1 MTADARGPA
10 EAASTAADALRPA
23 EAPSAPAIEMTG
35 IEKGFGGSPVLRGVD
50 FGLETGEVHALA
62 GGNGAGKSTLM
73 KILQGVH
80 RPDGGTIRVAG
91 REVAFSA
98 PKDAEAAG
106 IGMVFQEFSLVPTL
120 TVARNVFLNH
130 EPRRFG
136 LIDDAA
142 MVRRTREILA
152 GMGVDLDPSTPLHTL
167 STGYWQLTEIAKA
180 LALDAKVLIM
190 DEPTASLTKT
200 ESEAL
205 FALIERLKG
214 QGVSIVYIS
223 HRMEEIY
230 RICDRITVLRDGGV
244 VMTEPIADV
253 TPERIVEAIV
263 GRQMENAL
271 EWEERAA
278 SDGQGPPLLEV
289 RNLTAANGVTDMS
302 FSLRA
307 GEILGLAGLMGSGR
321 TELARLIFG
330 IDRPT
335 SGEILLR
342 GEPAG
347 ITNPRIAIAKGI
359 ALVPEDRRLQGL
371 VLTHAVR
378 DNLLL
383 PALGGLTRAGFVDDR
398 SGDGLAARL
407 IERLQIRLSS
417 PKRPVN
423 LLSGGNQQK
432 VVIGKWL
439 GRDPDVLILDEPT
452 AGVDI
457 GTKTEIIQRV
467 RELADSGKAVI
478 VISSELAELLAV
490 SDRVL
495 VLRRGTVTADLDRRD
510 IADEES
516 LQLAIQGV

>member
-1 MTADARGPA
+1 MTG
-10 EAASTAADALRPA
+10 TAAV
-23 EAPSAPAIEMTG
+23 EMHG
-35 IEKGFGGSPVLRGVD
+35 VEKGFSGTPVLRAVD
-50 FGLETGEVHALA
+50 FVLAPGEVHALA

-80 RPDGGTIRVAG
+80 RPDAGTIRVGG
-91 REVAFSA
+91 RELTLSSTAA
-98 PKDAEAAG
+98 AEAAG

-120 TVARNVFLNH
+120 SVARNVFLNH
-130 EPRRFG
+130 EPRRYG
-136 LIDDAA
+136 LIDDRA
-142 MVRRTREILA
+142 MVRRAGEILA
-152 GMGVDLDPSTPLHTL
+152 GMGVDLDPRAEVQTL
-167 STGYWQLTEIAKA
+167 PTGYWQLTEIAKA

-205 FALIERLKG
+205 FALIERLKER
-214 QGVSIVYIS
+214 GVSIVYIS

-230 RICDRITVLRDGGV
+230 RICDRITVLRDGEV
-244 VMTEPIADV
+244 VLSDALADL

-263 GRQMENAL
+263 GRRMENAL
-271 EWEERAA
+271 EWQERENAPAA
-278 SDGQGPPLLEV
+278 DAPPLLEV
-289 RNLTAANGVTDMS
+289 RGLRSGTGVQDVS
-302 FSLRA
+302 FALRA

-321 TELARLIFG
+321 TELAKLIFG
-330 IDRPT
+330 IDRPDA
-335 SGEILLR
+335 GEILLR

-359 ALVPEDRRLQGL
+359 ALVPEDRRRQGL
-371 VLTHAVR
+371 VLEHAVR
-378 DNLLL
+378 ENLLL
-383 PALGGLTRAGFVDDR
+383 PVLDGLTRGGVVDDR
-398 SGDGLAARL
+398 RGDGIVARL
-407 IERLQIRLSS
+407 VERLQITLSS
-417 PKRPVN
+417 PKRPVR

-439 GRDPDVLILDEPT
+439 GREPDVLILDEPT

-457 GTKTEIIQRV
+457 GTKTEIIQRI
-467 RELADSGKAVI
+467 RELADSGKAVL

-495 VLRRGTVTADLDRRD
+495 VLRNGAVTADLDRRE

-516 LQLAIQGV
+516 LQLAIQGVRP

>member
-1 MTADARGPA
+1 MTTAPQETPAVEMRGV
-10 EAASTAADALRPA
+10 
-23 EAPSAPAIEMTG
+23 
-35 IEKGFGGSPVLRGVD
+35 EKGFGGTPVLRGVN
-50 FGLETGEVHALA
+50 FTLAPGEVHALA

-80 RPDGGTIRVAG
+80 RPEAGTIRVGG
-91 REVAFSA
+91 RETALHSTA
-98 PKDAEAAG
+98 AAEAAG
-106 IGMVFQEFSLVPTL
+106 IEMVFQEFSLVPTL
-120 TVARNVFLNH
+120 SVARNIFLNH

-136 LIDDAA
+136 LIDDRA
-142 MVRRTREILA
+142 MVRRAGEILA
-152 GMGVDLDPSTPLHTL
+152 GMGVDLDPRAEVAALP
-167 STGYWQLTEIAKA
+167 TGYWQLTEIAKA

-205 FALIERLKG
+205 FALIERLRAR
-214 QGVSIVYIS
+214 GVSIVYIS

-289 RNLTAANGVTDMS
+289 RNLTAANGVTNMS

-457 GTKTEIIQRV
+457 GTKTEIIQRI

>member
-1 MTADARGPA
+1 MTAAARVPA
-10 EAASTAADALRPA
+10 EAAS
-23 EAPSAPAIEMTG
+23 APAITMTG
-35 IEKGFGGSPVLRGVD
+35 IEKGFSGTPVLKGVD
-50 FGLETGEVHALA
+50 FTLETGEVHALA

-80 RPDGGTIRVAG
+80 RPDAGTIAVGG
-91 REVAFSA
+91 REVSPFAA

-106 IGMVFQEFSLVPTL
+106 IGMVFQEFSLVSTL

-142 MVRRTREILA
+142 MVRRTGEILA
-152 GMGVDLDPSTPLHTL
+152 GMGVDLDPSTPPHTL

-253 TPERIVEAIV
+253 TPEKIVEAIV

-271 EWEERAA
+271 EWEERSAPE
-278 SDGQGPPLLEV
+278 GPPMLEV
-289 RNLTAANGVTDMS
+289 RGLSGPGVEDMS
-302 FSLRA
+302 FSVRA

-321 TELARLIFG
+321 TELAQLIFG
-330 IDRPT
+330 IARPT
-335 SGEILLR
+335 AGEILLH

-371 VLTHAVR
+371 VLDHAVR

-383 PALGGLTRAGFVDDR
+383 PALAGLTSGGVVDDKR
-398 SGDGLAARL
+398 GDTLAAGL
-407 IERLQIRLSS
+407 IERLQIKLSS
-417 PKRPVN
+417 PKRPVK

-439 GRDPDVLILDEPT
+439 GKEPDVLILDEPT

-457 GTKTEIIQRV
+457 GTKTEIIQRI
-467 RELADSGKAVI
+467 RDLADTGKAVI

>member
-1 MTADARGPA
+1 
-10 EAASTAADALRPA
+10 
-23 EAPSAPAIEMTG
+23 MTG
-35 IEKGFGGSPVLRGVD
+35 IEKAFAGTPVLRGVD
-50 FGLETGEVHALA
+50 FTLAHGEVHALA

-80 RPDGGTIRVAG
+80 RPDAGTIRVGG
-91 REVAFSA
+91 RPVEFGA
-98 PKDAEAAG
+98 PADAEAAG

-136 LIDDAA
+136 LIDDRA
-142 MVRRTREILA
+142 MVRRAGEILA
-152 GMGVDLDPSTPLHTL
+152 GMGVDLDPTASLHTL

-190 DEPTASLTKT
+190 DEPTASLTKS

-230 RICDRITVLRDGGV
+230 QICDRITVLRDGGV
-244 VMTEPIADV
+244 VLTAALADL

-263 GRQMENAL
+263 GRRMENAL
-271 EWEERAA
+271 EWHERPAPA
-278 SDGQGPPLLEV
+278 ETGTPVLEV

-302 FSLRA
+302 FSLYA

-321 TELARLIFG
+321 TELAKLVFG
-330 IDRPT
+330 IDRPE

-359 ALVPEDRRLQGL
+359 ALVPEDRRRQGL
-371 VLTHAVR
+371 VLEHAVR

-383 PALGGLTRAGFVDDR
+383 PVLGGLTRGGVVDDKR
-398 SGDGLAARL
+398 GDNLAARL
-407 IERLQIRLSS
+407 IERLQITLSS
-417 PKRPVN
+417 PKRPVR

-439 GRDPDVLILDEPT
+439 GREPDVLILDEPT

-457 GTKTEIIQRV
+457 GTKTEIIARI
-467 RELADSGKAVI
+467 RELADAGKAVI

-516 LQLAIQGV
+516 LQLAVQGV